1 MYTGYFKAILK
12 KQTHSKKKIPPPK
25 TNITLTVSIKQ
36 TILFQL
42 KMKYLSKIFNKY
54 YILRDRNLIAVAH

>member
-1 MYTGYFKAILK
+1 MYIGYFKAILK
-12 KQTHSKKKIPPPK
+12 KQTHSKKIPPPK
-25 TNITLTVSIKQ
+25 TNIALTVSIKQ